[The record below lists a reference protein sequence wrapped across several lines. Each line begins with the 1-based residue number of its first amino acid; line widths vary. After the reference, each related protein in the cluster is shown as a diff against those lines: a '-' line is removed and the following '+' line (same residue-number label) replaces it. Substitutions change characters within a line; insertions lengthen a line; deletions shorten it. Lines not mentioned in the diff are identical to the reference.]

1 MTRHQKKWI
10 LALLLAAL
18 VVWALWANK
27 ALEVN
32 TYTLSSSRI
41 PESFDGFRIVQISD
55 FHNEQ
60 FGEGNEKLLDLVAET
75 SPDIIVITGDM
86 IDSRRTNVEIALDL
100 AEELVK
106 IAPVYYVTGNHEVRV
121 KPEYETLQAG
131 LAELGVTQLKNES
144 VWLTRGEERVLLMGL
159 EDPTFR
165 WSRDPK
171 STVGLLQ
178 DMKPETG
185 EYTIVLS
192 HRPELFEQ
200 YVESGVDL
208 VLTGHAHGGQIRI
221 PLIGG
226 VLVPDQGL
234 FPEYDAGLFT
244 QGDTTMI
251 ISRGVGSSV
260 FPLRINN
267 RPEIVVAE
275 LRTK

>member
-1 MTRHQKKWI
+1 MTTGRKKWI
-10 LALLLAAL
+10 AGLVLAAL
-18 VVWALWANK
+18 AAWLFWANR
-27 ALEVN
+27 ALEVSV
-32 TYTLSSSRI
+32 YTVSSGQI
-41 PESFDGFRIVQISD
+41 PESFDGFRITQISD

-60 FGEGNEKLLDLVAET
+60 FGEENRKLLDMVAGT
-75 SPDIIVITGDM
+75 SPDILVITGDM

-106 IAPVYYVTGNHEVRV
+106 IAPVYYVTGNHEARV
-121 KPEYETLQAG
+121 KPEYEALQSG

-144 VWLTRGEERVLLMGL
+144 LWLTKGEERILLVGL
-159 EDPTFR
+159 EDPTLR

-178 DMKPETG
+178 GLKPETG
-185 EYTIVLS
+185 EYTLVLS
-192 HRPELFEQ
+192 HRPELVDQ

-221 PLIGG
+221 PWIGG
-226 VLVPDQGL
+226 VLAPDQGL
-234 FPEYDAGLFT
+234 FPKYDAGLFT
-244 QGDTTMI
+244 QGDTSMI

-275 LRTK
+275 LRRK